1 MTVRRKRRFARYPSP
16 LNPAGCP
23 TLRFVTARCVMSKSG
38 LCGAIGAG
46 IVVGLLIAWGP
57 MVLSLL

>member
-1 MTVRRKRRFARYPSP
+1 
-16 LNPAGCP
+16 
-23 TLRFVTARCVMSKSG
+23 MSKSG

-57 MVLSLL
+57 MVLRLL